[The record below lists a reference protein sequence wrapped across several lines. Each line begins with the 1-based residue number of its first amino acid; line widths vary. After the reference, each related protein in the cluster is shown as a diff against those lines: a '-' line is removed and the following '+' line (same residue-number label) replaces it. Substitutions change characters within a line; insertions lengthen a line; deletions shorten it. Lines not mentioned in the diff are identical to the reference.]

1 MDGEVNM
8 RTSHILRSAVWGLLA
23 LALLVGVACSSDD
36 NGKTSDDASVSAAPR
51 TTATIVAT
59 DNKFDT
65 AKLTVP
71 ANQPVT
77 VTFQNRGQA
86 IHNWH
91 VLDIKDV
98 DSKNIATQLLPAG
111 QSETVTFALAVPGTY
126 AFHCDTH
133 PAEMKGSLTVQ

>member
-1 MDGEVNM
+1 M
-8 RTSHILRSAVWGLLA
+8 RTSHVLRSTIWGILA

-36 NGKTSDDASVSAAPR
+36 NSKKSDNGSASATPR

-65 AKLTVP
+65 TKLTVP

-91 VLDIKDV
+91 VLDIKDAEG
-98 DSKNIATQLLPAG
+98 KNIATQLLPAG
-111 QSETVTFALAVPGTY
+111 QTKTVTFTLAAPGTY

>member
-1 MDGEVNM
+1 MHLSPM
-8 RTSHILRSAVWGLLA
+8 LRPAIGVCVA
-23 LALLVGVACSSDD
+23 LALLAGMACSSDE
-36 NGKTSDDASVSAAPR
+36 SDETAANPPVSSTPQTA
-51 TTATIVAT
+51 ATIVST

-77 VTFQNRGQA
+77 VTLQTKGQA
-86 IHNWH
+86 IHNWR
-91 VLDIKDV
+91 VFNVKDAAGKDV
-98 DSKNIATQLLPAG
+98 ATQLLAAG
-111 QSETVTFALAVPGTY
+111 QSETLTFTLAAPGTY